1 MSTEIQTNA
10 PVVDETEST
19 EVQMQVVDPKL
30 VPQVA
35 TMWNNTKLFNLTY
48 KLAGFLGQ
56 SDLVPQ
62 AYQGKP
68 ANCIIAIDIA
78 NRMGISPM
86 AVMQNSQVVRGKFSW
101 TGSACKSMIDGCG
114 RFRNTRYVM
123 VGEKGTD
130 SWGYYLEA
138 EDKNGN
144 IVKGVEVTVGM
155 AKAEGWY
162 TQNPKWRSM
171 TELMLKYRCAAFF
184 MRTECAGL
192 AMGFL
197 TAEENEDIAQD
208 TPAKQDLS
216 KMLDQEAQ

>member
-1 MSTEIQTNA
+1 MNEEKMETMAEENAETTELT
-10 PVVDETEST
+10 VVQE
-19 EVQMQVVDPKL
+19 PKI

-35 TMWNNTKLFNLTY
+35 TMWNNTKMFNLSY
-48 KLAGFLGQ
+48 KLAGFLSQ
-56 SDLVPQ
+56 SDLIPQ
-62 AYQGKP
+62 AYIGKVG
-68 ANCIIAIDIA
+68 NCLIAMDIA

-114 RFRNTRYVM
+114 RFRKTRYVE
-123 VGEKGTD
+123 VGQTNTD
-130 SWGYYLEA
+130 TWGYYLEA
-138 EDKNGN
+138 ETRSGE
-144 IVKGVEVTVGM
+144 IIKGVTVTVGM

-162 TQNPKWRSM
+162 GQNPKWKNL

-197 TAEENEDIAQD
+197 TAEENEDLAYVD
-208 TPAKQDLS
+208 RTTNNLSDL
-216 KMLDQEAQ
+216 LDKEN